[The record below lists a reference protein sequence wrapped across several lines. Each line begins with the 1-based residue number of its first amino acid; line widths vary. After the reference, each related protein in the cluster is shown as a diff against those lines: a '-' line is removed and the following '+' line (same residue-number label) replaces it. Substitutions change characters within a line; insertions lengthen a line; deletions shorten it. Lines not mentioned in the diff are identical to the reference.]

1 MARYFPP
8 ALRRRIAP
16 FILIVGVLLT
26 GRTIQTEMP
35 REQEVRFV
43 LSPTQRNVR
52 SVRVSYFQEGEAMSF
67 VEFNPDVSAD
77 VRTAAPLVH
86 TPSLK
91 PGPYDVTIDIE
102 DHNGVVRSISRR
114 LIVPSEQVTIRLDP
128 PTP

>member
-1 MARYFPP
+1 M
-8 ALRRRIAP
+8 AP
-16 FILIVGVLLT
+16 FILVIGLLLA
-26 GRTIQTEMP
+26 GRSVQIEMP
-35 REQEVRFV
+35 RDQEVRFV

-52 SVRVSYFQEGEAMSF
+52 SVRVAYLEAGEAISVVQF
-67 VEFNPDVSAD
+67 QPAANSEDGSDQPYQ
-77 VRTAAPLVH
+77 APLVH